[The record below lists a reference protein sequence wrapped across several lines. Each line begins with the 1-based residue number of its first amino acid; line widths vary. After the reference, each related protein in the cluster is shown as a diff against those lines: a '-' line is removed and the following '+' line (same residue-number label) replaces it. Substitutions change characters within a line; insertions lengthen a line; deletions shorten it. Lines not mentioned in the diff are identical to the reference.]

1 MVHQTGE
8 YYEENSQT
16 YHHPS
21 FSSHF
26 HASLRS
32 KELLQTLVCSLMH
45 MYTISYGPS
54 AGYYLVYLFVVDL
67 CSLIKLDGIVKGMKD
82 GD

>member
-1 MVHQTGE
+1 
-8 YYEENSQT
+8 
-16 YHHPS
+16 
-21 FSSHF
+21 
-26 HASLRS
+26 
-32 KELLQTLVCSLMH
+32 MH